1 MGLAR
6 KMARRDVIPES
17 VKREWYEKGVRAGV
31 ESVRQQVTEQLR
43 KAYDQGF
50 TEAKVKAHIS
60 MTVSA
65 VAVLHD
71 KFGYGEVRAKRFAD
85 ALDDLTESVNQ
96 GYVTTTDLMQ
106 MLVDDKLS
114 FCSKVEVDD
123 GNGKKYVLDL
133 AKVTK

>member
-31 ESVRQQVTEQLR
+31 ESVREQVTEQLR

-71 KFGYGEVRAKRFAD
+71 KHGWGKVRAKRFAD
-85 ALDDLTESVNQ
+85 ELDELSECVSK
-96 GYVTTTDLMQ
+96 GLVTTTDLMQ
-106 MLVDDKLS
+106 MLVDDGLD
-114 FCSKVEVDD
+114 FCSKATVDD
-123 GNGKKYVLDL
+123 GNGKTYLLDL
-133 AKVTK
+133 AKVKK